1 MFLTGCAE
9 ADSLSARRIRP
20 FSTPGRFWR
29 GNLHAHSTLSDG
41 ALTPWDVVEAYKRA
55 GYDFVQL
62 SDHFIDRFDWPIADT
77 RKLRSNNFTTLIGAE
92 VHAMGTSVGE
102 YWHIVATGLPFD
114 FPHAA
119 PEESGPRLAERA
131 REAGAFV
138 AIAHPSWSQLTIEDG
153 RSLSAAHAVEV
164 YNHTCAVMTDRGD
177 GFYLLDQ
184 LCNED
189 RRLTA
194 VAGDDAHFHNGDLDA
209 FGGYVMV
216 KSESLEPESLLR
228 ALKAG
233 EFYSTQGPRI
243 YNIELTRNDV
253 RVECSPVNTLAVV
266 TGASPAVS
274 RVGRGLTQAT
284 IEFAEVAKWAWRDLP
299 PCKWFRIVAIDGS
312 RRAWTNPI
320 WVDALD

>member
-1 MFLTGCAE
+1 MQ
-9 ADSLSARRIRP
+9 IRP

-29 GNLHAHSTLSDG
+29 GNLHAHSNLSDG
-41 ALTPWDVVEAYKRA
+41 ALHPADVVETYKRA
-55 GYDFVQL
+55 GYEFLQV
-62 SDHFIDRFDWPIADT
+62 SDHFLGRFGWPIADT
-77 RKLRSNNFTTLIGAE
+77 RKLRCANFTTLIGAE
-92 VHAMGTSVGE
+92 IHAMATSAGE

-114 FPHAA
+114 FPHAD
-119 PEESGPRLAERA
+119 PDESGPQLAERA
-131 REAGAFV
+131 RAAGAFV
-138 AIAHPSWSQLTIEDG
+138 SIAHPSWSQLTIEDG
-153 RSLSAAHAVEV
+153 RALKAGHAVEV
-164 YNHTCAVMTDRGD
+164 YNHGCAVITDRGD

-194 VAGDDAHFHNGDLDA
+194 VAADDAHFHNGDLDA
-209 FGGYVMV
+209 FGAYVMV
-216 KSESLEPESLLR
+216 KSESLDPESLLS

-243 YNIELTRNDV
+243 HNVEMTRKEV
-253 RVECSPVNTLAVV
+253 RVECSPVHTVALI

-284 IEFAEVAKWAWRDLP
+284 IEFAELAKWAWREP
-299 PCKWFRIVAIDGS
+299 PSIKWFRIVVIDGPR

-320 WVDALD
+320 WLDALD